1 MKVIHSGGFVLSE
14 IIKIFFMNSI
24 NDLDNLLIITTV
36 IRKNGYT
43 VKTLFR
49 YMVICLTLSRT
60 FYVLVIHSLVD
71 FPSLRLIT
79 GMIILCIAIRLAWS
93 FEKDKRIKTIPNISV
108 FQMMLIVM
116 ATDFFICLDSVIIIA
131 ELSSNPLFI
140 AIGIGLSVFT
150 FFILYSSFTDILGNT
165 SWIQVIASGLIA
177 HIAILSIV
185 KDPIIKTPLK
195 LIENYLE
202 IHINNWINVFAL
214 DVAIITIMIG
224 VLRRIKNRTSF
235 KE

>member
-36 IRKNGYT
+36 IRKYGYT

-71 FPSLRLIT
+71 FPSLRFIT

-108 FQMMLIVM
+108 FQMILIVM

-150 FFILYSSFTDILGNT
+150 FIILYCSFSDILGNT

-214 DVAIITIMIG
+214 DVAIIIIMIG